1 MRILYLTQLFSRTH
15 GGGEYLFSMWAQ
27 ELSKRGHQIFVI
39 SQRIVGIRDDRGM
52 EGDVSV
58 IALPPAIHYQAGLP
72 PSIKDNILFLIV
84 ATLFGVRIVRENGID
99 IIHSNSYAPIF
110 VGAVVALL
118 THRPHIATVHD
129 IFSVPGK
136 RYWRLWSQQSGVS
149 RVSEFLGRVTER
161 MAVNAFRT
169 VIHTVSE
176 TSKQDILSLGT
187 GNPVVVIPNAIELS
201 LYEKPNGRSGSNVQV
216 IFIGRH
222 VFYKNLDVVLEA
234 FPKVVEAFPD
244 AKLVVVGDG
253 PMKLAWTRQAE
264 RLGLGQ
270 DVDFRGYVSHEEK
283 LHLLSKSAA
292 LVLPSLVE
300 GFGIVILEAFAMKRP
315 VLVSDL
321 PPMNQIVCDGVD
333 GYLLEPH
340 DPDGWARGM
349 IQVFEDPEGSS
360 RMGLSGY
367 EKVTTDYSIST
378 TASRL
383 EEMYLRYVQTV

>member
-1 MRILYLTQLFSRTH
+1 
-15 GGGEYLFSMWAQ
+15 MWAK
-27 ELSKRGHQIFVI
+27 ELSRRGHQIHVI
-39 SQRIVGIRDDRGM
+39 CQKVAGLKNDMRLD
-52 EGDVSV
+52 GDVSV
-58 IALPPAIHYQAGLP
+58 IELPPTIHYDAGLP
-72 PSIKDNILFLIV
+72 PSIKHNLLFLM
-84 ATLFGVRIVRENGID
+84 AAALFGVKIVRDKGID
-99 IIHSNSYAPIF
+99 IIHSNSYTPIF
-110 VGAVVALL
+110 AGVIIALL
-118 THRPHIATVHD
+118 THRPHIATIHD

-149 RVSEFLGRVTER
+149 RVSEFLGRFTER
-161 MAVNAFRT
+161 MAVNAFKT

-176 TSKQDILSLGT
+176 TSKQDIFSLGT
-187 GNPVVVIPNAIELS
+187 GNPVVVIPNAIDLS
-201 LYEKPNGRSGSNVQV
+201 LYEKPNGCRGSNVKV

-253 PMKLAWTRQAE
+253 PMKAVWMRRAN
-264 RLGLGQ
+264 RLGLGER
-270 DVDFRGYVSHEEK
+270 VDFRGYVSHEEK
-283 LHLLSKSAA
+283 LQLLSESTA

-315 VLVSDL
+315 VLVSNL

-333 GYLLEPH
+333 GYLPEPH